1 MDYIIQPF
9 LFTTYFFATLLK
21 DIQQRKTTF
30 VTYIKTILFHLLY
43 IMIISI
49 PVGGLMCLYI
59 VMFKQGQI
67 ALSFSLFLNL
77 NIFIWGCMLPIV
89 LLNIGNPKLN
99 IPNFIINIY
108 LVIIKINLLKQVM
121 LAIAWAISAPL
132 LYFYLFSNIIF
143 ELFPEENWLLVGTL
157 VLCFFF
163 SVMLFTEGTVEHKQR
178 IVRKFMLWFLLFLL
192 LAGFSFSQIV
202 MNVKDGN
209 EIEMIFVVPV
219 VLGLIFNFSFILENA
234 RELYKVYVIENKDF
248 LIEKQEWMDKK
259 ESYSYLYL
267 KNTLYLKRE
276 ELKIIKEKYIQM
288 NRREKKQFHKFIIKL
303 FLIMVLFYGIGQFLF
318 VDQIEKIELFMTD
331 IFKEIYSLYVSM
343 FQGDERVAIII
354 AVLTCFLYYFY
365 KELKIGLSSFNLYS
379 LQEKINQIE
388 KIVFLLTA
396 IVVIVFYLFNSNSN
410 NLWLEYM
417 VIILMVIL
425 VIIIPLTRIIV
436 NKINTINSKN
446 DNNSLD
452 Q

>member
-1 MDYIIQPF
+1 MNYIIQPF

-21 DIQQRKTTF
+21 DIQQRKTTSL
-30 VTYIKTILFHLLY
+30 TYIKTILFHLLY
-43 IMIISI
+43 ILIISI
-49 PVGGLMCLYI
+49 PVGGLMGLYI

-67 ALSFSLFLNL
+67 ALSFSLFLNM

-89 LLNIGNPKLN
+89 LLNFGNPKLN

-108 LVIIKINLLKQVM
+108 LVIIKINVLKQIM
-121 LAIAWAISAPL
+121 LAIAWALIAPL

-157 VLCFFF
+157 VLCLFF

-192 LAGFSFSQIV
+192 LVGFSFSQIF
-202 MNVKDGN
+202 MSVKDGN
-209 EIEMIFVVPV
+209 EIEMILVVPV

-248 LIEKQEWMDKK
+248 IIEKQEWMDKK

-276 ELKIIKEKYIQM
+276 EFKVIKEKYLQM
-288 NRREKKQFHKFIIKL
+288 NRREKNQFHKFIIKL
-303 FLIMVLFYGIGQFLF
+303 SLMMVLFYGIGQFLF
-318 VDQIEKIELFMTD
+318 VDQIEKIELFITD
-331 IFKEIYSLYVSM
+331 IFKDIYSLYVSL
-343 FQGDERVAIII
+343 FQGNERLAISI
-354 AVLTCFLYYFY
+354 AVLCCFLYYFY
-365 KELKIGLSSFNLYS
+365 KELNIGMSSFNLYS
-379 LQEKINQIE
+379 LQEKITQIE

-396 IVVIVFYLFNSNSN
+396 IVVIVFYLFNLN
-410 NLWLEYM
+410 NLLLEYM
-417 VIILMVIL
+417 VIILMLIL
-425 VIIIPLTRIIV
+425 VIIIPLTRIII
-436 NKINTINSKN
+436 NKIDTLNSKN